1 MCCHIHLFHKK
12 FRHLIQGSFP
22 PRFIW
27 HINHLSP
34 HAIPSAVTLSLWGR
48 WQEHW
53 VFWNT
58 PFCSQEAPSHFLNAA
73 LIWGFTLIFHPTT
86 VAQLKAPQT
95 DCLLCRRCVSFQKQL
110 QGCCA
115 VSAHLQGAGCLK
127 CSPASASSPG
137 WETTTG
143 YTHLTT
149 FSKICHSTVKDCS
162 KAKANA
168 ALRIS
173 IDHTTMFILESDELS
188 DHFCSSISSVDYF
201 DFTFESP
208 SCPIKALNCNKAEQ
222 CSWSVFISAASPT
235 SGALTDAQNP
245 LPQLLLCSVRSVRQM
260 QPSCTLVDAA
270 LSNGLIKKKFYTV

>member
-1 MCCHIHLFHKK
+1 M
-12 FRHLIQGSFP
+12 
-22 PRFIW
+22 
-27 HINHLSP
+27 
-34 HAIPSAVTLSLWGR
+34 
-48 WQEHW
+48 
-53 VFWNT
+53 
-58 PFCSQEAPSHFLNAA
+58 
-73 LIWGFTLIFHPTT
+73 
-86 VAQLKAPQT
+86 
-95 DCLLCRRCVSFQKQL
+95 SFQKQL

-143 YTHLTT
+143 YTHGTT

-222 CSWSVFISAASPT
+222 FSSIAHFRSSYRCPKPST
-235 SGALTDAQNP
+235 STFALQCKICKA
-245 LPQLLLCSVRSVRQM
+245 
-260 QPSCTLVDAA
+260 DAA
-270 LSNGLIKKKFYTV
+270 LLHFGRCSTIQWPD